1 MPNWKKIITSGSDAA
16 LNTLNVTN
24 GITGSLLGTS
34 SYAATSSYATNFT
47 VEDTLTL
54 NETLTDR
61 ATVLSTIVGS
71 NNLYTQATESYTS
84 AFGKYTLHNGA
95 NARAGELMIVWNG
108 TSTSYTDTSTL
119 DIGDTTD
126 ITFDSIIVG
135 SNIEIDAVAGTSGWT
150 IKILTTF
157 I

>member
-71 NNLYTQATESYTS
+71 NNLFTTATGSYT
-84 AFGKYTLHNGA
+84 AGFLKYTLYKNWYF
-95 NARAGELMIVWNG
+95 V
-108 TSTSYTDTSTL
+108 
-119 DIGDTTD
+119 
-126 ITFDSIIVG
+126 
-135 SNIEIDAVAGTSGWT
+135 NIN
-150 IKILTTF
+150 KIR
-157 I
+157 